1 MEKLIWRTEQRCVKD
16 LLPFKHNPRK
26 MSENQISDLKKSL
39 KKFNLVEIPV
49 ADVDGKIL
57 AGHQRMAV
65 MQLIGRGDE
74 MIDCRIPNRK
84 LTEAEYK
91 QYLITSNKVHGD
103 WDEDILSEYFEVD
116 MLLESGFDKDEITN
130 IFTEVLETEDD
141 DFNEEE
147 EYKKIKKPK
156 SKLGDLY
163 QLGSHFVLCADS
175 TKLDSVQKVVG
186 DAKIDMIYC
195 DPVYNI
201 NLSYEKGIGGTKN
214 YGGSAKDDRSE
225 EEYEAFLQKTMENA
239 LAVSNKNTH
248 IFYYCD
254 EKYVPL
260 IAKIYNNLGINFKRI
275 CIWLKGV
282 ANPTPQVAFSK
293 VYEPCVYGVRG
304 KPYLSPNHHN
314 FDEVLNKEIGTGN
327 QMIEQF
333 MDMFDVW
340 AVKRLAGNKYEHPTQ
355 KPITL
360 HDKPIRRC
368 TKVGDNILSLFGGSG
383 GELLAAHQLKRNCFM
398 VEMDPIFV
406 DLIIKRY
413 ESFSREK
420 AKKIFPCV
428 TEKTLSKE

>member
-1 MEKLIWRTEQRCVKD
+1 MAKLIWRTAQRRVKD
-16 LLPFKHNPRK
+16 LLPFKQNPRK
-26 MSENQISDLKKSL
+26 MSEKQLSDLKKSIT
-39 KKFNLVEIPV
+39 KFNLVEIPV
-49 ADVDGKIL
+49 VDTEGKIL

-65 MQLIGRGDE
+65 MQLLGRGDE

-84 LTEAEYK
+84 LSETEYK

-103 WDEDILSEYFEVD
+103 WDEEILSEYFETD
-116 MLLESGFDKDEITN
+116 LLLESGFDKQELSD
-130 IFTEVLETEDD
+130 IFTDVLETEDD
-141 DFNEEE
+141 KFDVEEE
-147 EYKKIKKPK
+147 LKKIKKPK
-156 SKLGDLY
+156 AKLGDLY
-163 QLGSHFVLCADS
+163 QLGTHRLLCGDS
-175 TKLDSVQKVVG
+175 TKIESVKRVVG
-186 DAKIDMIYC
+186 KEYIDMIYC

-201 NLSYEKGIGGTKN
+201 NLSYSKGIGGTKD
-214 YGGSAKDDRSE
+214 YGGSAKDTKSD
-225 EEYEAFLQKTMENA
+225 EEYETFLTKTIENA
-239 LAVSNKNTH
+239 LAVSNKDAH
-248 IFYYCD
+248 VFYYCD
-254 EKYVPL
+254 ETYVPL
-260 IAKIYNNLGINFKRI
+260 IATIYAKLGINFKRI

-293 VYEPCVYGVRG
+293 VYESCVYGVRG

-327 QMIEQF
+327 QMIENF

-340 AVKRLAGNKYEHPTQ
+340 AIQRLAGNKYEHPTQ

-398 VEMDPIFV
+398 VEMDPVFV

-413 ESFSREK
+413 EAFTGDK
-420 AKKIFPCV
+420 ARKIA
-428 TEKTLSKE
+428 